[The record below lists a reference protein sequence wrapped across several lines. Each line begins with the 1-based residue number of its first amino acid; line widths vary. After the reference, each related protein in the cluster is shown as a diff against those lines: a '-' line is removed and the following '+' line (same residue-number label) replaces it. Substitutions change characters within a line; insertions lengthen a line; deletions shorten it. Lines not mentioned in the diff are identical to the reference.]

1 MERNLTTGNV
11 GKNIL
16 IFSLPY
22 LLSYFLQTLYGMA
35 DLFII
40 GQFDGVA
47 STTAVSIGS
56 QVMHMLTVMLIGLA
70 MGTTVSIAR
79 AVGGRNHKQV
89 SENVG
94 NTVTLFFGLS
104 IVLTVV
110 LLLLVRPI
118 VGVMSTPAEAVSG
131 TITYLTICF
140 LGIPFITAYNII
152 SSIFRGMGDSKSPMY
167 FIAIACVAN
176 IALDYL
182 FIGALDFGPAGAALG
197 TTLAQTISVAVS
209 LFMILR
215 RKSISLSKGDFHP
228 RRPVVGQILQIGVP
242 VALQDGLIQI
252 AFIVIT
258 IIANR
263 RGLNDAAAVG
273 IVEKIIGFVFLV
285 PSSMLSTVSALGAQ
299 NIGAGKPERAVQ
311 TLRYAICITV
321 GFGLCVCIGVQ
332 LCAEQLVALFTD
344 RQAAGGV
351 VRPFTS
357 DEAVVLAG
365 ASYIRGYIFDCL
377 FAGVQFSFSGY
388 FCACGKSVLS
398 FLHNISSVLLVRVPG
413 SYLASMLFPDTLF
426 PMGLA
431 SAGGSLLSVMLCILF
446 YLKFCR
452 EKNPAAESA

>member
-1 MERNLTTGNV
+1 MERNLTTGSV

-16 IFSLPY
+16 LFSLPY

-40 GQFDGVA
+40 GQFDEVA

-56 QVMHMLTVMLIGLA
+56 QVMHMLTVMLAGLA

-79 AVGGRNHKQV
+79 AVGGRDHKQV
-89 SENVG
+89 SESVG

-104 IVLTVV
+104 IVLTAV

-118 VGVMSTPAEAVSG
+118 VGVMSTPAEAVDG
-131 TITYLTICF
+131 TVAYLTICF

-167 FIAIACVAN
+167 FIAIACAAN

-228 RRPVVGQILQIGVP
+228 RPVVGQILQIGVP

-344 RQAAGGV
+344 RQAAGGAEV
-351 VRPFTS
+351 IRFGGQY
-357 DEAVVLAG
+357 LR
-365 ASYIRGYIFDCL
+365 SYILDCV
-377 FAGVQFSFSGY
+377 FAGIHFSFSGY

-398 FLHNISSVLLVRVPG
+398 FLHNISSVVLVRVPG
-413 SYLASMLFPDTLF
+413 SYLASTLFPDTLF

-452 EKNPAAESA
+452 EKNPAAQSA

>member
-1 MERNLTTGNV
+1 MERNLTTGSV

-118 VGVMSTPAEAVSG
+118 VGVMSTPAEAVDG
-131 TITYLTICF
+131 TVAYLTICF

-167 FIAIACVAN
+167 FIAIACAAN
-176 IALDYL
+176 IMLDYL
-182 FIGALDFGPAGAALG
+182 FIGALGFGPAGAALG

-228 RRPVVGQILQIGVP
+228 RRSVVGQILQIGVP

-344 RQAAGGV
+344 RQAAGGAEV
-351 VRPFTS
+351 IRF
-357 DEAVVLAG
+357 G
-365 ASYIRGYIFDCL
+365 GQYMRSYILDCV
-377 FAGVQFSFSGY
+377 FAGIHFSFSGY

-398 FLHNISSVLLVRVPG
+398 FLHNISSVVLVRVPG

-452 EKNPAAESA
+452 GKNPAAESA

>member
-104 IVLTVV
+104 IVVR
-110 LLLLVRPI
+110 LLLVRPI
-118 VGVMSTPAEAVSG
+118 VGVMSTPAEAVDG
-131 TITYLTICF
+131 TVAYLTICF

-167 FIAIACVAN
+167 FIAIACAAN
-176 IALDYL
+176 IMLDYL
-182 FIGALDFGPAGAALG
+182 FIGALGFGPAGAALG

-228 RRPVVGQILQIGVP
+228 RRSVVGQILQIGVP

-344 RQAAGGV
+344 RQAAGGAEV
-351 VRPFTS
+351 IRFGGQY
-357 DEAVVLAG
+357 LR
-365 ASYIRGYIFDCL
+365 SYILDCV
-377 FAGVQFSFSGY
+377 FAGIHFSFSGY

-452 EKNPAAESA
+452 EKNPTAESA

>member
-1 MERNLTTGNV
+1 MERNLTTGSV

-47 STTAVSIGS
+47 STTAVSSGS
-56 QVMHMLTVMLIGLA
+56 HVIHMLTVMLVGLA

-79 AVGGRNHKQV
+79 AVGGRNHKQI

-118 VGVMSTPAEAVSG
+118 VGVMSTPAEAVDG
-131 TITYLTICF
+131 TVAYLTICF

-167 FIAIACVAN
+167 FIAIACAAN
-176 IALDYL
+176 IMLDYL

-228 RRPVVGQILQIGVP
+228 RRSVVGQILQIGVP

-344 RQAAGGV
+344 RQAAGGAEV
-351 VRPFTS
+351 IRFGGQY
-357 DEAVVLAG
+357 LR
-365 ASYIRGYIFDCL
+365 SYILDCV
-377 FAGVQFSFSGY
+377 FAGIHFSFSGY

-452 EKNPAAESA
+452 EKNPTAESA

>member
-1 MERNLTTGNV
+1 MERNLTTGSV

-56 QVMHMLTVMLIGLA
+56 QVMHMLTVMLVGLA

-79 AVGGRNHKQV
+79 AVGGRNHKQI

-118 VGVMSTPAEAVSG
+118 VGVMSTPAEAVDG
-131 TITYLTICF
+131 TVAYLTICF

-167 FIAIACVAN
+167 FIAIACAAN
-176 IALDYL
+176 IMLDYL
-182 FIGALDFGPAGAALG
+182 FIGALGFGPAGAALG

-228 RRPVVGQILQIGVP
+228 RRSVVGQILQIGVP

-299 NIGAGKPERAVQ
+299 NIGAGKPERSVQ

-344 RQAAGGV
+344 RQAAGGAEV
-351 VRPFTS
+351 IRFGGQY
-357 DEAVVLAG
+357 LR
-365 ASYIRGYIFDCL
+365 SYILDCV
-377 FAGVQFSFSGY
+377 FAGIHFSFSGY

-452 EKNPAAESA
+452 GKNPAAESA